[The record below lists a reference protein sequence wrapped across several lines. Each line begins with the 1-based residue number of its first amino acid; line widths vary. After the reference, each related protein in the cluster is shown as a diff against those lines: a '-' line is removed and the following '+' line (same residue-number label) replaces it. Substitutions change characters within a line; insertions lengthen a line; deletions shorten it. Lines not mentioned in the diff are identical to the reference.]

1 MSVILYELHVYGVQ
15 HLMVTVFDEGGRGTV
30 VLKLT
35 VYKAVNNELL
45 WTLLLYAMNCNT
57 VSTSTFSVSELT
69 RHL

>member
-1 MSVILYELHVYGVQ
+1 
-15 HLMVTVFDEGGRGTV
+15 MVTVFDEGGRGTV